1 MHPQDI
7 EKTAFRTHE
16 GHYELLVMPFGLINA
31 HATFQSL
38 MNDIF
43 RPHLRHFILVF
54 FDDILVYSKTWED
67 YLLHLKMTFEV
78 LQQHQP
84 YVKKQK
90 CAFGQSR
97 VEYLGHVISSK
108 GVEADPSKIQAVMD
122 WPKPTTVKELRG
134 FLGLTGYYM
143 KFVLGF
149 GKICQPLYHM
159 TKKDGFS
166 WTPTAEVA
174 FQKLKDTMTS
184 PQVLALPDFTLP
196 FELECDASNNGIDA
210 VLQQQGRPIAF
221 TSRA

>member
-1 MHPQDI
+1 
-7 EKTAFRTHE
+7 
-16 GHYELLVMPFGLINA
+16 
-31 HATFQSL
+31 

-67 YLLHLKMTFEV
+67 HLLHLKMTFEV

-122 WPKPTTVKELRG
+122 WPKPTTVK
-134 FLGLTGYYM
+134 
-143 KFVLGF
+143 
-149 GKICQPLYHM
+149 
-159 TKKDGFS
+159 
-166 WTPTAEVA
+166 
-174 FQKLKDTMTS
+174 
-184 PQVLALPDFTLP
+184 
-196 FELECDASNNGIDA
+196 
-210 VLQQQGRPIAF
+210 
-221 TSRA
+221 